1 MVVPSSASYAHE
13 LTSHAG
19 SVRGEL
25 GACCRECMKACCT
38 SYNGRETAC
47 KSAPSAILA
56 LAVGWCMAPD
66 LRGSGYV
73 GPQHVSGTWAAA
85 PSRLQASVRGIDVMH
100 EHYYI

>member
-56 LAVGWCMAPD
+56 LAVGCCMAPD
-66 LRGSGYV
+66 LWGSGYV
-73 GPQHVSGTWAAA
+73 GPQHVSGTWAAVPYVLA
-85 PSRLQASVRGIDVMH
+85 LARI
-100 EHYYI
+100 